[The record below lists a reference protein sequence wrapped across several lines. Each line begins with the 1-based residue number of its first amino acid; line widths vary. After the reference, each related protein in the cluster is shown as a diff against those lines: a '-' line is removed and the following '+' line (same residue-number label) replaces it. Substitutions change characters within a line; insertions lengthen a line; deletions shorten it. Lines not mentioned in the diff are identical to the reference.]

1 MRVIGTLKGDINKF
15 AADKIKYGLMFKE
28 LENVVELV
36 SIHPTFL
43 HGLSSLINYAKTF
56 TVNRKEWRER
66 YYKNAF
72 AFKERSKQAA
82 HYLKTRQADY
92 DITFQ
97 VGALYNARWN
107 NQGNPSVIYTDYTS
121 YLSRQ
126 RKTSGRSPMSDGEFE
141 KWMELEQKAYENSHY
156 ILTRSEYVR
165 SSIINHYS
173 IPPNKVKAIGGG
185 VGFDILPEPNTR
197 SAGKTVNVLFIGQS
211 FYRKGAD
218 ILLEAWSQI
227 NHQFPHAK
235 LKMVT
240 QLPDN
245 WNEKIAN
252 VEFVDSKWDRAV
264 IEQLYKEAD
273 IFVLPS
279 RLETWGDVLLE
290 AMAHGIPCIGVSGEA
305 MGEIVVHEQTG
316 LIVPPERPD
325 MLAKALQKLVTS
337 SDLRHA
343 YGQAGRERLK
353 KHFTWDVVMGQVA
366 AVLETIPISS

>member
-1 MRVIGTLKGDINKF
+1 
-15 AADKIKYGLMFKE
+15 
-28 LENVVELV
+28 
-36 SIHPTFL
+36 
-43 HGLSSLINYAKTF
+43 
-56 TVNRKEWRER
+56 NRKEWRER